1 MMHKMLKL
9 ICAGVAATVIVFLSG
24 CVSAPGDYKYIA
36 GKDDVQLSQEVKDF
50 LRRSVQGCGAA
61 GK

>member
-1 MMHKMLKL
+1 MMHKILKL
-9 ICAGVAATVIVFLSG
+9 ICAGVAATAIVFLSG

-50 LRRSVQGCGAA
+50 LRRSEQRF
-61 GK
+61 